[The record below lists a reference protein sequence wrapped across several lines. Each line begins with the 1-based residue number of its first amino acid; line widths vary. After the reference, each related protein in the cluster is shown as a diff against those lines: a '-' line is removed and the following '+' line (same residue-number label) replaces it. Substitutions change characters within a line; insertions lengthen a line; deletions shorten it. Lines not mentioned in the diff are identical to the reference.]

1 MTSRLLGLS
10 SLLSERGIW
19 NRLSQTPAI
28 FLLGLLSSLG
38 WGDQPSKKGLQSL
51 RQPRA
56 KAPDRCWGRRQ
67 STTARSSEH
76 CPALPERGHL
86 QNYKTKM
93 TVPEDLCW
101 WLFFGIPVTVTSWSQ
116 EAQRPQMKTQLCC
129 PSFSTDTYYM
139 SSVKSNKDAL
149 PLTLLSEEQTKN
161 PPTAPE
167 AATVTGPTHS

>member
-1 MTSRLLGLS
+1 
-10 SLLSERGIW
+10 
-19 NRLSQTPAI
+19 
-28 FLLGLLSSLG
+28 
-38 WGDQPSKKGLQSL
+38 
-51 RQPRA
+51 
-56 KAPDRCWGRRQ
+56 
-67 STTARSSEH
+67 
-76 CPALPERGHL
+76 
-86 QNYKTKM
+86 M

-116 EAQRPQMKTQLCC
+116 EAERPQMKTQLCC
-129 PSFSTDTYYM
+129 PSFSTDTYHM